1 LKPSE
6 LSHTTFPLQKSPPLK
21 LRNIQILEET
31 RRIIA
36 ELKSSALQITES
48 KVGSD
53 AYTGFTFDFGEGANT
68 QLQEYFKNKRRFLE
82 RKQQFYQKNGVD
94 LLTNTIGV
102 VPLLK
107 EEATVEISLND
118 DNVELKEE
126 EFAPKRKRKD
136 LSSTVMIT
144 NLPKDEQD
152 EFNELKDLM
161 N

>member
-1 LKPSE
+1 LKSSE
-6 LSHTTFPLQKSPPLK
+6 LSHTSFPLQKSPPLK

-36 ELKSSALQITES
+36 DLKSSALQITES

-94 LLTNTIGV
+94 LLNTPTV
-102 VPLLK
+102 VPIINND
-107 EEATVEISLND
+107 TVEISLND
-118 DNVELKEE
+118 EIKVELKEE
-126 EFAPKRKRKD
+126 EKVPKRKRKD
-136 LSSTVMIT
+136 LSSTILIT